1 MFSGIIEKVADVT
14 AVKDIGNSREITLN
28 TGFADIELG
37 ESIAVNGVCLTAT
50 STVPAS
56 TTFFLSPET
65 MNRSNLGGLKQGSK
79 VNLERSV
86 ALQTRLSGHMVQGH
100 VDGKGSLMSVTPDN
114 DAYQLVFSIPA
125 QLSRYCVEKGSICLN
140 GTSLT
145 INSIDKSES
154 GASLVSITII
164 PHTWEHTNLSSLI
177 IGDDVNVEVDV
188 IAKYV
193 ESLCLPYL
201 KP

>member
-1 MFSGIIEKVADVT
+1 MFSGIIEKVAEVV
-14 AVKDIGNSREITLN
+14 AVIPRGNSRELILN
-28 TGFADIELG
+28 TGFQDLELG

-50 STVPAS
+50 SIAAEYTS
-56 TTFFLSPET
+56 FFLSPET
-65 MNRSNLGGLKQGSK
+65 MDRSNLGHLVEGSRA
-79 VNLERSV
+79 NLERSV

-100 VDGKGSLMSVTPDN
+100 VDGKGKLVSVTPDN
-114 DAYQLVFSIPA
+114 DAYRVVFDIPSA
-125 QLSRYCVEKGSICLN
+125 LARYCVEKGSICLN

-145 INSIDKSES
+145 INAIDKSEPDTC
-154 GASLVSITII
+154 LVSITLI
-164 PHTWEHTNLSSLI
+164 PHTWDHTNFSTLSV
-177 IGDDVNVEVDV
+177 GDDVNVEVDV